1 MGKRMEIQM
10 RADDYNFKMEEH
22 RENLEARK
30 RERKAKIAAIKERRE
45 LAKARAEV
53 SAFLMV

>member
-1 MGKRMEIQM
+1 M

-30 RERKAKIAAIKERRE
+30 KERKAKIAAIKERRE